1 MGSGGDAGKGSGGAC
16 LPADSSGDDAI
27 NAAEE
32 FPSIETPYGPAEQSL
47 SNEALAARDSVKN
60 GASLFKGGSI
70 GHSLPPEESQ
80 FFSLEDPAWGSVHH
94 QGSPRRGYTPWRRHR
109 GGHQPGRLHAGGR
122 MLIDSLEQLYSSV
135 YVLIELLQRTGHS
148 DLADRLSTAL
158 GGSTSGEILGALWF
172 ELRSIQERSLG
183 GQDINDA
190 IEYIERTLGPPR
202 AR

>member
-80 FFSLEDPAWGSVHH
+80 FFSLEDPGS
-94 QGSPRRGYTPWRRHR
+94 SGYGAKYGIPLANLPFDWVAEGQLR
-109 GGHQPGRLHAGGR
+109 PGAPFITREAPGV
-122 MLIDSLEQLYSSV
+122 D
-135 YVLIELLQRTGHS
+135 TN
-148 DLADRLSTAL
+148 L
-158 GGSTSGEILGALWF
+158 GGGIEVVINPGDF
-172 ELRSIQERSLG
+172 MQEG
-183 GQDINDA
+183 GC
-190 IEYIERTLGPPR
+190 
-202 AR
+202 